1 MNKKDI
7 YLDYNATTP
16 LDPRVLE
23 VMLPYF
29 TEKFGNPASRSHA
42 FGWVADEGIKIA
54 REQVAAF
61 LNANPSEIVFTSGA
75 TESINLA
82 IKGVFQKYAS
92 KGKHIITVST
102 EHRAVL
108 DTCAALEKQGAEIS
122 VLPVEKDGSLDL
134 NLLQKTI
141 RTDTIL
147 VAIMYANNETGLIH
161 PVEEIAKIIHEA
173 NSIFLCDGT
182 QAVGKIRVDMQESGI
197 DLFCFSAHKIYGPKG
212 VGALYIRNK
221 NPRVL
226 LNAQL
231 NGGSQEN
238 GRRAGTLNVT
248 GIVGFGK
255 ACELAALDQW
265 DFAARV
271 SKLRTRLE
279 HRLTEIENVFINGS
293 IKNRL
298 PNVTNI
304 AFSGKKAEDLII
316 QMKNIA
322 VSSVSACSSASSE
335 PSHVLKAMG
344 MSDEMAYASIRFSLG
359 KFTTEEEID
368 YTIETISAL
377 LRKK

>member
-42 FGWVADEGIKIA
+42 FGWVADEGIKMA

-61 LNANPSEIVFTSGA
+61 LNANAAEIVFTSGA

>member
-16 LDPRVLE
+16 LDSRVLE

-42 FGWVADEGIKIA
+42 FGWVADEGIKMA
-54 REQVAAF
+54 REQVATF
-61 LNANPSEIVFTSGA
+61 LNANAAEIVFTSGA

-197 DLFCFSAHKIYGPKG
+197 DLFCFSAHKMYGPKG

-221 NPRVL
+221 NPRVV
-226 LNAQL
+226 LNSQL

-238 GRRAGTLNVT
+238 GRRAGTLNVPS
-248 GIVGFGK
+248 IVGFGK

-304 AFSGKKAEDLII
+304 AFSGKKAEDLMI

-359 KFTTEEEID
+359 KFTTDEEID
-368 YTIETISAL
+368 YTIETITAL
-377 LRKK
+377 LKD

>member
-16 LDPRVLE
+16 LDSRVLE

-42 FGWVADEGIKIA
+42 FGWVADEGIKMA
-54 REQVAAF
+54 REQVATF
-61 LNANPSEIVFTSGA
+61 LNANAAEIVFTSGA

-197 DLFCFSAHKIYGPKG
+197 DLFCFSAHKMYGPKG

-221 NPRVL
+221 NPRVV

-238 GRRAGTLNVT
+238 GRRAGTLNVPS
-248 GIVGFGK
+248 IVGFGK

-304 AFSGKKAEDLII
+304 AFSGKKAEDLMI

-359 KFTTEEEID
+359 KFTTDEEID
-368 YTIETISAL
+368 YTIETIAAL
-377 LRKK
+377 LKD

>member
-42 FGWVADEGIKIA
+42 FGWVADEGIKMA

-61 LNANPSEIVFTSGA
+61 LNANAAEIVFTSGA

-197 DLFCFSAHKIYGPKG
+197 DLFCFSAHKMYGPKG

-221 NPRVL
+221 NPRVV

-238 GRRAGTLNVT
+238 GRRAGTLNVPS
-248 GIVGFGK
+248 IVGFGK

-279 HRLTEIENVFINGS
+279 HLLTEIENVFINGS

-304 AFSGKKAEDLII
+304 AFSGKKAEDLMI

-359 KFTTEEEID
+359 KFTTDEEID
-368 YTIETISAL
+368 YTIETITAL
-377 LRKK
+377 LKD

>member
-42 FGWVADEGIKIA
+42 FGWVADEGIKMA
-54 REQVAAF
+54 REQVATF
-61 LNANPSEIVFTSGA
+61 LNANAAEIVFTSGA

-197 DLFCFSAHKIYGPKG
+197 DLFCFSAHKMYGPKG

-221 NPRVL
+221 NPRVV

-238 GRRAGTLNVT
+238 GRRAGTLNVPS
-248 GIVGFGK
+248 IVGFGK

-304 AFSGKKAEDLII
+304 AFSGKKAEDLMI

-359 KFTTEEEID
+359 KFTTDEEID
-368 YTIETISAL
+368 YTIETITAL
-377 LRKK
+377 LKD

>member
-42 FGWVADEGIKIA
+42 FGWVADEGIKMA

-61 LNANPSEIVFTSGA
+61 LNANAAEIVFTSGA

-134 NLLQKTI
+134 KLLQKTI

>member
-42 FGWVADEGIKIA
+42 FGWVADEGIKMA
-54 REQVAAF
+54 REQVATF
-61 LNANPSEIVFTSGA
+61 LNANAAEIVFTSGA

-197 DLFCFSAHKIYGPKG
+197 DLFCFSAHKMYGPKG

-221 NPRVL
+221 NPRVV

-238 GRRAGTLNVT
+238 GRRAGTLNVPS
-248 GIVGFGK
+248 IVGFGK

-293 IKNRL
+293 ITNRL

-304 AFSGKKAEDLII
+304 AFSGKKAEDLMI

-359 KFTTEEEID
+359 KFTTDEEID
-368 YTIETISAL
+368 YTIETIAAL
-377 LRKK
+377 LKD

>member
-16 LDPRVLE
+16 LDSRVLE

-42 FGWVADEGIKIA
+42 FGWVADEGIKMA
-54 REQVAAF
+54 REQVATF
-61 LNANPSEIVFTSGA
+61 LNANAAEIVFTSGA

-197 DLFCFSAHKIYGPKG
+197 DLFCFSAHKMYGPKG

-221 NPRVL
+221 NPRVV

-238 GRRAGTLNVT
+238 GRRAGTLNVPS
-248 GIVGFGK
+248 IVGFGK

-304 AFSGKKAEDLII
+304 AFSGKKAEDLMI

-359 KFTTEEEID
+359 KFTTDEEID
-368 YTIETISAL
+368 YTIETITAL
-377 LRKK
+377 LKD

>member
-42 FGWVADEGIKIA
+42 FGWVADEGIKMA
-54 REQVAAF
+54 REQVATF
-61 LNANPSEIVFTSGA
+61 LNANAAEIVFTSGA

-197 DLFCFSAHKIYGPKG
+197 DLFCFSAHKMYGPKG

-221 NPRVL
+221 NPRVV

-238 GRRAGTLNVT
+238 GRRAGTLNVPS
-248 GIVGFGK
+248 IVGFGK

-304 AFSGKKAEDLII
+304 AFSGKKAEDLMI

-359 KFTTEEEID
+359 KFTTDEEID
-368 YTIETISAL
+368 YTSETIAAL
-377 LRKK
+377 LKD

>member
-42 FGWVADEGIKIA
+42 FGWVADEGIKMA
-54 REQVAAF
+54 REQVATF
-61 LNANPSEIVFTSGA
+61 LNANAAEIVFTSGA

-197 DLFCFSAHKIYGPKG
+197 DLFCFSAHKMYGPKG

-221 NPRVL
+221 NPRVV

-238 GRRAGTLNVT
+238 GRRAGTLNVPS
-248 GIVGFGK
+248 IVGFGK

-304 AFSGKKAEDLII
+304 AFSGKKAEDLMI

-359 KFTTEEEID
+359 KFTTDEEID
-368 YTIETISAL
+368 YTIETIAAL
-377 LRKK
+377 LKD